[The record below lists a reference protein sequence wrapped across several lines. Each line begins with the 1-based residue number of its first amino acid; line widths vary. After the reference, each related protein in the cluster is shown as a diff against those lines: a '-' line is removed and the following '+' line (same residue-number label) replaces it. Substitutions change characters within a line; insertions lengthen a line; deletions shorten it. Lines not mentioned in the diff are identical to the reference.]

1 MEGYHVPVLLAESIE
16 ALNIVAN
23 GCYADLTLG
32 GGGHARA
39 ILEALGPEGQLYC
52 LDRDADA
59 LANAPVDG
67 VLRGAETRRC
77 AGRPRCLV
85 APL

>member
-32 GGGHARA
+32 VGT
-39 ILEALGPEGQLYC
+39 LGLYW
-52 LDRDADA
+52 
-59 LANAPVDG
+59 
-67 VLRGAETRRC
+67 RR
-77 AGRPRCLV
+77 
-85 APL
+85 